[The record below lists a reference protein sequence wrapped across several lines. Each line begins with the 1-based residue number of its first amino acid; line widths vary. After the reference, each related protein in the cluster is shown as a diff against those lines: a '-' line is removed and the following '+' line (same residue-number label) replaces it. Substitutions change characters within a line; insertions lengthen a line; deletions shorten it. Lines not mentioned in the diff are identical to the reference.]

1 MLTIDLNRISRI
13 STQGLR
19 VQNIACLINERSL
32 KDAHA
37 AMDAKKATGV
47 DRVTK
52 EKYGQ
57 NLTKNLAALVNRMK
71 GGTYTPNPSRR
82 IYIDKPGTKK
92 KRPLGISCY
101 EDKLVEKVI
110 AEILTAIYE
119 PKFLDCSFGF
129 RPERNCHEAI
139 STCLHEIQQQTS
151 YIVEA
156 DIRSCF
162 DRLSHAR
169 IIEFLEHDI
178 ADRQFMEIIKRFL
191 KAGYVE
197 DNVWHDAETG
207 SPQGSG
213 FSPCIAN
220 VYLHYVLDTWFNY
233 LKNHGHFKGDAW
245 IVRYADDFVCGF
257 QYASDANVFY
267 NTLPKRFAKFGL
279 ELAEEKTRIIE
290 FGRFAESNCLKRHK
304 AEPTKRRKPE
314 TFDFLGF
321 TFYCGKSSRTG
332 KFTPK
337 VKSAGKR
344 MRTKLQKMEA
354 WIKDN
359 RHLPLRDVIQH
370 INQVLEGYF
379 AYYAVSCNLLWVCKF
394 RYNIIKML
402 YKWLNRRSQRRS
414 YTWPGFVD
422 MLNDIPILRA
432 KVRVDIYGYIF
443 NRKAKGYRGAVCSN

>member
-82 IYIDKPGTKK
+82 TYIDKPGTKK

-344 MRTKLQKMEA
+344 MRTKLQKMGA

-359 RHLPLRDVIQH
+359 RHLPLRDIIQH

-422 MLNDIPILRA
+422 MLKDIPILRA

>member
-37 AMDAKKATGV
+37 TMDAKKATGV
-47 DRVTK
+47 DWVTK

-82 IYIDKPGTKK
+82 TYIDKPGTKK

-191 KAGYVE
+191 KAGYIE

-267 NTLPKRFAKFGL
+267 NTLPKRFSKFGL

-414 YTWPGFVD
+414 YTWPGFVN